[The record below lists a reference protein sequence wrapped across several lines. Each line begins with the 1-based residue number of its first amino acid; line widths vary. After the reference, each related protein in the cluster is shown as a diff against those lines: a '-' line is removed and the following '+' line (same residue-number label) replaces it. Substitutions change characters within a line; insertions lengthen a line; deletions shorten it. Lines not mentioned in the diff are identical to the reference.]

1 MSMSAHAQESRDFRS
16 YHAFLR
22 AARNYM
28 EGPLVGQMHDSYEH
42 ACEQRGLT
50 GERAPKDWRT
60 AEAVL
65 DHLPEFQ
72 LYNWAYRNLQRFKY
86 HRPHLG
92 IFALLESQRDRLVPA
107 APAA

>member
-1 MSMSAHAQESRDFRS
+1 MAAHAEESRDFRS

-28 EGPLVGQMHDSYEH
+28 EGPLVGQMYDSFER

-50 GERAPKDWRT
+50 GDRAPRDWRA

-65 DHLPEFQ
+65 DDLPEFQ

-86 HRPHLG
+86 HRPYLG
-92 IFALLESQRDRLVPA
+92 IFVLLDSQR
-107 APAA
+107 